1 MIPKGSVAVI
11 SHDAGGAEILS
22 SWLKYNKVPY
32 SLSLAGPAKTIFKHK
47 IGKFNNQSLNM
58 AIDNSDWV
66 LTGTSWASDL
76 EYSAIGLAKT
86 KKKFVASYLD
96 HWVNYLERFTW
107 HGPEMLP
114 DEIWVGDEDA
124 KILAEKTFKSS
135 RVRLVNNPYW
145 IEFKREYQSIADN
158 KKCENGIRL
167 LYFSSNI
174 DDIRK
179 KRKTVN
185 YTDND
190 IWEIF
195 SNNLFKVIDK
205 NNLKQISIRQH
216 PSEQKSKYGKFV
228 MENIPIVIDRNSDLI
243 DSLKNHTHVI
253 GHNSMALVLSQ
264 LCGLETINIWKSLTN
279 NSLIPRKYI
288 DHYL

>member
-32 SLSLAGPAKTIFKHK
+32 SLSLAGPAKTIFKKKLGK
-47 IGKFNNQSLNM
+47 INNKSLKK
-58 AIDNSDWV
+58 AIDTSEWV

-76 EYSAIGLAKT
+76 EYRAIGMANHDG
-86 KKKFVASYLD
+86 KFVASFLD
-96 HWVNYLERFTW
+96 HWVHYRERFLW
-107 HGPEMLP
+107 HGSEVLP
-114 DEIWVGDEDA
+114 DEIWVGDKDA
-124 KILAEKTFKSS
+124 KILAEKTFSNAKI
-135 RVRLVNNPYW
+135 RLVDNPHW
-145 IEFKREYQSIADN
+145 IDFKVEYQSKFDD
-158 KKCENGIRL
+158 KKYKNGIRL
-167 LYFSSNI
+167 LYLSSNI

-288 DHYL
+288 DYYL